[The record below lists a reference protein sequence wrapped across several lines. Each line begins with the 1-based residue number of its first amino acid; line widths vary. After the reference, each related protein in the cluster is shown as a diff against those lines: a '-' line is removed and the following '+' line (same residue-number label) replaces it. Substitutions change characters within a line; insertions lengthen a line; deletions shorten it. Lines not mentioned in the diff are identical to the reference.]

1 MQSEHLH
8 EFHSEFVVSLY
19 NFSSLVYF
27 DFTIF
32 KSFLSI

>member
-19 NFSSLVYF
+19 NFSLIYF

-32 KSFLSI
+32 KSFLST